1 MKDIHFHLPNE
12 RLEGLKSFGLVFS
25 RTYKQGFL
33 FLHILSIASVQPR
46 SMTLLRCS
54 RNKIGPNHENSVP
67 CGSLSHFL
75 VLDRF
80 GGLIIKGS
88 ALFSVFNQKKM

>member
-12 RLEGLKSFGLVFS
+12 GLEGLESFALVFL
-25 RTYKQGFL
+25 RTHKHGCL
-33 FLHILSIASVQPR
+33 FLHTCSIASGQLW
-46 SMTLLRCS
+46 SMLLLWSS
-54 RNKIGPNHENSVP
+54 RNSIDPNHKNSVS

-80 GGLIIKGS
+80 GGLVI
-88 ALFSVFNQKKM
+88 

>member
-12 RLEGLKSFGLVFS
+12 KLEGLESFALAFLC
-25 RTYKQGFL
+25 TYKHGFL
-33 FLHILSIASVQPR
+33 FLHIWSIVIGQLW
-46 SMTLLRCS
+46 SMTLLWCD
-54 RNKIGPNHENSVP
+54 RNKIGPNHEYSVP

-80 GGLIIKGS
+80 GRLII
-88 ALFSVFNQKKM
+88 